1 MRRTMPLRWLGL
13 VGLALL
19 LPLGAAACSP
29 AEQDHANQTT
39 DSVADDAR
47 KSADEIGKSLTSVG
61 DEARDR
67 VQHFADELRSDSKD
81 VREAAARNG
90 VAAVAAGEFRRHGV
104 TLDGTPTC
112 EATSAA
118 VGQYHV
124 QCSARTTDNRMAE
137 LTGDDPGEAPSNFVG
152 TVDGQELF
160 RQECIGLC

>member
-1 MRRTMPLRWLGL
+1 MPLRWLGF

-19 LPLGAAACSP
+19 LPFGAAACSP
-29 AEQDHANQTT
+29 AEQDRANQTT
-39 DSVADDAR
+39 DSAADDAR
-47 KSADEIGKSLTSVG
+47 KSAEEIGNTLSSVG

-67 VQHFADELRSDSKD
+67 VQRFGDELRNDSKD

-90 VAAVAAGEFRRHGV
+90 VSSVAAGEFRRHGV

-112 EATSAA
+112 EATSVA

-124 QCSARTTDNRMAE
+124 QCSARTTDNRLAE
-137 LTGDDPGEAPSNFVG
+137 LTGDDPGEAPSLFVG